1 MNRPSRILQ
10 LGRHQIDDASE
21 AYVIAEI
28 GNNHQGSVKKAIEL
42 FQAAKA
48 AGVQAVKLQKRDNRT
63 LYTRAAFNKPYE
75 NEHSFGATYGEHREY
90 LEFGADEYR
99 ELKAVADDLK
109 LDFFATAFDYPSAD
123 FLAELDPPA
132 YKIASGDLCT
142 TPLLRHVAKLGKP
155 MIVSVGG
162 GTFDDIVRAYDLI
175 MPINPRLCFLHC
187 TATYPTNSEDMN
199 LRVISRL
206 RETFP
211 ELVIGL
217 SDHYN
222 GIAMS
227 PVAYVLGARVFEKH
241 FTMNHTWKGTDHAF
255 SLEPNGMHK
264 MVRDLQRVRL
274 ALGDGVKQMLPQE
287 KPAIAKMGK
296 SLFARRDLRAGAV
309 LTEGDVAMKSPGDVG
324 LPAYELDHVIGR
336 TLGAD
341 LAEDEPLRGEHL
353 R

>member
-1 MNRPSRILQ
+1 MTPPVRTLQ
-10 LGRHQIDDASE
+10 LGTHQIDDASE

-28 GNNHQGSVKKAIEL
+28 GNNHQGSIEKATQL
-42 FQAAKA
+42 FQAAKS
-48 AGVQAVKLQKRDNRT
+48 AGVHAVKLQKRDNRT
-63 LYTRAAFNKPYE
+63 LYTRAAYDKPYE
-75 NEHSFGATYGEHREY
+75 NDHSFGVTYGEHREF
-90 LEFGADEYR
+90 LEFGAAEYR
-99 ELKAVADDLK
+99 ELKQIADDLG
-109 LDFFATAFDYPSAD
+109 LDFFATAFDLPSAD
-123 FLAELDPPA
+123 FLAALDPPA

-142 TPLLRHVAKLGKP
+142 TPLLRHVAGLGKP

-162 GTFDDIVRAYDLI
+162 GSFDDIVRAYDLI
-175 MPINPRLCFLHC
+175 MPLNPQLCFLHC

-199 LRVISRL
+199 LSVITRL
-206 RETFP
+206 REKFP

-241 FTMNHTWKGTDHAF
+241 FTLNHTWKGTDHAF
-255 SLEPNGMHK
+255 SLEPTGMHK

-287 KPAIAKMGK
+287 KPALVKMGK
-296 SLFARRDLRAGAV
+296 SLFARRALRAGAV
-309 LTEGDVAMKSPGDVG
+309 LTEADIAMKSPGDSG
-324 LPAYELDHVIGR
+324 LPAYEFDHVVGR
-336 TLGAD
+336 TLAGD